1 MNRIVLAITLTL
13 VTTAAHAGVL
23 NDGYIMCLSEESLKQ
38 SFTLLQA
45 KHYDMLKDIGCFPTS
60 STLDGVVVDRG
71 ILTSGVRIRIPS
83 GGSAVVYVPSEA
95 IAR

>member
-45 KHYDMLKDIGCFPTS
+45 KHYDMLRAYPNRPS
-60 STLDGVVVDRG
+60 S
-71 ILTSGVRIRIPS
+71 
-83 GGSAVVYVPSEA
+83 A
-95 IAR
+95 